1 MVALG
6 VILYQFYKRM
16 RIVFGNPELR
26 GLSLFTA
33 LIVVL
38 GALFY
43 HKVEGWPFFNSLYF
57 TVITLTT
64 IGYGDFVPITP
75 MGKMFTM
82 IYVFLGLGVLA
93 MFISTVAEYSMQ
105 EQRQQRETRK
115 SKAGPQKEQKDQGGS

>member
-1 MVALG
+1 MVAFG

-26 GLSLFTA
+26 GLFLFTGI
-33 LIVVL
+33 IVVL

-43 HKVEGWPFFNSLYF
+43 HKVEGWNYFNSLYF

-64 IGYGDFVPITP
+64 IGYGDFVPVTP
-75 MGKMFTM
+75 LGKMFTI

-93 MFISTVAEYSMQ
+93 MFISTVAEYSLQ
-105 EQRQQRETRK
+105 EQRQRRETK
-115 SKAGPQKEQKDQGGS
+115 KAQIGSQKEQENREVP

>member
-26 GLSLFTA
+26 GLFIFTA
-33 LIVVL
+33 IIVLL

-43 HKVEGWPFFNSLYF
+43 RKIEGWNILDSLYF

-64 IGYGDFVPITP
+64 IGYGDIVPTTP
-75 MGKMFTM
+75 LGKIFTM

-93 MFISTVAEYSMQ
+93 MFISTVAESSLQ
-105 EQRQQRETRK
+105 EQRQHRGAQKTQQGTGQEQR
-115 SKAGPQKEQKDQGGS
+115 DQEAS